1 MVVAL
6 SLVLA
11 LTSLQ
16 PIVERNRLMLS
27 WLRFVS
33 ISDEPHRFYQT
44 PLTHNSKAEFLA
56 LAGRLEALCRASP
69 GGAVAA
75 CWRAD
80 MARLVAGEV
89 QSDRPLQPGHSYV
102 DAPRQMMLAQVA
114 GDVAYAEGRYDAAVA
129 IWSQHLPPIA
139 LIYKAETVLAH
150 GDSQTAIAL
159 LTGIPGQ
166 RYPQPAGSRLAR
178 LLVELANSRLDGGNF
193 VDAESYWRRALIQS
207 PERDNYYVGLGR
219 ALAGQQRWGEAAVV
233 YQDAIQLAPDKA
245 QHYLRLARAL
255 VQMGKADQAILTLQR
270 AAELEPANPA
280 VQRLLNQLGQDQ
292 P

>member
-56 LAGRLEALCRASP
+56 LAGRLETLCRASP

-89 QSDRPLQPGHSYV
+89 QPDRPLQPGHSYV
-102 DAPRQMMLAQVA
+102 DTPRQMMLAQVA
-114 GDVAYAEGRYDAAVA
+114 GDVAYAEERYDAAVA
-129 IWSQHLPPIA
+129 IWSQHLPPGA
-139 LIYKAETVLAH
+139 LIYKAETVLEQ
-150 GDSQTAIAL
+150 GDIETAARL
-159 LTGIPGQ
+159 LD
-166 RYPQPAGSRLAR
+166 RLEWRRFPQPAGGRLTQV
-178 LLVELANSRLDGGNF
+178 LVELANATLDNGDF
-193 VDAESYWRRALIQS
+193 IDAESYWRWAIIQS
-207 PERDNYYVGLGR
+207 PQRDTYYVGLGR